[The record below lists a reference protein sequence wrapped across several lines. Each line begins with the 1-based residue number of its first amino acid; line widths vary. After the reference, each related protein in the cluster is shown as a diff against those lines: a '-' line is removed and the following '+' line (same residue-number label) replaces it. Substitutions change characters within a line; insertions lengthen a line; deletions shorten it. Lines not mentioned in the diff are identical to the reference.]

1 MLLYQLVADHHPEF
15 RDRRVA
21 EEGLRP
27 GGRVTRSETYL
38 EHGSL
43 EHTIIWGA
51 SPVRQACRPGLAF
64 A

>member
-27 GGRVTRSETYL
+27 GG
-38 EHGSL
+38 G
-43 EHTIIWGA
+43 
-51 SPVRQACRPGLAF
+51 
-64 A
+64 